1 VEHAFAWLL
10 PTLLLGLYL
19 GGVAVRVRDGGQ
31 WGRGRLL
38 CFVVGCALLVLAL
51 WPPLMAWAHA
61 DPRGHMVQ
69 HLLLGMFAP
78 IALMLGR
85 PLSLLLRTLPQRH
98 GRRAALLLGSPPM
111 VALTHPVTALL
122 LDIGG
127 LYLLY
132 LTPLFAASMDHA
144 LLGGWLHLHVLLA
157 GYLFAWSIAGP
168 DPAPARPGF
177 ALRLGVLFVAIAAH
191 GILAKLM
198 YGYGFPRGT
207 AFVPEQLEAAARLMY
222 YGGSLAELLL
232 VALLFA
238 GRPGRRWRAGMLAS
252 PGLPR

>member
-1 VEHAFAWLL
+1 MLHTFAWLL
-10 PTLLLGLYL
+10 PTLLLGTYL
-19 GGVAVRVRDGGQ
+19 TGVVVRLRAGGEWDGL
-31 WGRGRLL
+31 RLGS
-38 CFVVGCALLVLAL
+38 FVVGCALLVLAL
-51 WPPLMAWAHA
+51 LPPLMAWAHA
-61 DPRGHMVQ
+61 DPRGHMLQ

-78 IALMLGR
+78 LALMLGR

-98 GRRAALLLGSPPM
+98 ARQAVLVLGSAPM
-111 VALTHPVTALL
+111 LALTHPVTALL
-122 LDIGG
+122 LDVGG

-132 LTPLFAASMDHA
+132 LTPLFAASLEDA
-144 LLGGWLHLHVLLA
+144 LLGGWLHLHFLLA

-177 ALRLGVLFVAIAAH
+177 GLRLGVLFVAIAAH

-207 AFVPEQLEAAARLMY
+207 AFMPEQLEAAARLMY

-238 GRPGRRWRAGMLAS
+238 GRQGRRWRAGVLA
-252 PGLPR
+252 PQGLSR